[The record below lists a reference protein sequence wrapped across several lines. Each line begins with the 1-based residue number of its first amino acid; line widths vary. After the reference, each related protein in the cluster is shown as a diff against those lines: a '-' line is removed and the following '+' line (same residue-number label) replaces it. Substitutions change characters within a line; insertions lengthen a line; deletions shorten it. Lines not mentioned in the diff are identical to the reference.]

1 MGNSTSSTA
10 VSSTQLTSNPVIN
23 SLLDGYHWVTSS
35 ITYSFLVPSTSTY
48 DLNYPDKTFW
58 TTTQGFN
65 SVQQVATQNALTAWS
80 NVASVIFTNVP
91 DNQNSAGTIRFVF
104 SSSYNWQNNA
114 GITYLPNS
122 APAGGDVFLNPN
134 ASDNQPGIGYSNGTF
149 STSSFPLG
157 SYAFNSLIH
166 ELGHALG
173 LKHPFDNSTDGGGS
187 SIDGTSYSGWDCRV
201 FTVMSYVTLADHS
214 DAIGFTFNP
223 TTPMLLDIEAIQA
236 IYGANYS
243 YNSGNTNYSFN
254 DNAGQYYFQTV
265 WDGGGINTITYT
277 GSISSDFDLRQGYG
291 STVGNRVYAYTQTKS
306 TAYIV
311 KNLWI
316 AYGTNIDNFVGVGNA
331 TLTVQCNDDGDS
343 VTCNSGNDTI
353 TLGAGNDKVYI
364 GNGVDT
370 IVGGKGVSTAIFN
383 SSSTNYSITTSNG
396 TTTVSSKI
404 GAQGNDYLT
413 SVTYL
418 QFSDKTINLLQG
430 TSSSSSTSNA
440 FSGLYSNYLVTP
452 LYSGKNGAFSG
463 FTVKDNVGN
472 SGTSSINTSV
482 QYLTFN
488 SGQTSVT
495 VQNLT
500 SSSVTLS
507 NDANVI
513 AVDPTS
519 GASITGGSG
528 VDVIFGGPNDTIY
541 GGKGTATVAFV
552 EPYSNFTITPLY
564 KGKNGAFS
572 GFSVVD
578 NIGSFGTTTI
588 NTAVKYLSFGGSGN
602 GTTLLTLGSNG
613 TYSISGGTSSPT
625 TVTQGPVSTFLSSAS
640 SAATSSFSI
649 SDSNTNVASNIDAL
663 QQNSS
668 KIKSITLT
676 SSTTNLPIS
685 YAQYVNDASVLTDII
700 GNFSLNVSAVTLAN
714 LSSVFQ
720 NSKVIGIT
728 LSDTAANIG
737 SNIDTIQAQAS
748 KITSIAQTDS
758 SAPINISNTQFASDT
773 KALSLINGSY
783 SLNVSAVP
791 VASFNSVI
799 GASTVN
805 SVGITDTDANF
816 VANLSVLNSNV
827 NKISTITL
835 TDSHVLAITQ
845 AQQTADSALL
855 SKIVGGYTI
864 ATNAVTLTPSSTYTA
879 LSGQT
884 ITGVSG
890 LNTVILNE
898 PYSNFSSSIS
908 GTTDVIKDS
917 SGSLGILTLNNI
929 QRVKFSDGSEVAL
942 DFQPSQ
948 NGFNAAMMIGTAFGA
963 NLVPTYFSAAI
974 SLYDQG
980 QANSQI
986 ATLIEQISLIET
998 QLGIPNDNSA
1008 SSNKAWVDFVYKN
1021 VVGSLPDL
1029 LSEAVFTQYLDNGTY
1044 SRAQILTLAANAADA
1059 SSGTIASQINLT
1071 GLQSKGLFFHSA
1083 F

>member
-10 VSSTQLTSNPVIN
+10 VSSTRLASNPAVD
-23 SLLDGYHWVTSS
+23 SLLDGYHWTSSS
-35 ITYSFLVPSTSTY
+35 ITYSFVVPGTSTY
-48 DLNYPDKTFW
+48 DNNYPDKTFW
-58 TTTQGFN
+58 TSTQGFN
-65 SVQQVATQNALTAWS
+65 SVQQIAAQNALTAWS
-80 NVASVIFTNVP
+80 NVANLTFTNVP
-91 DNQNSAGTIRFVF
+91 DNQNSAGTIRLSF
-104 SSSYNWQNNA
+104 SSSHSWVNA
-114 GITYLPNS
+114 AGETYLPNS
-122 APAGGDVFLNPN
+122 DPSGGDLFLNPN
-134 ASDNQPGIGYSNGTF
+134 SPDIQLGYSNGTF
-149 STSSFPLG
+149 GTSSFPLG
-157 SYAFNSLIH
+157 SYSYFSLIH

-173 LKHPFDNSTDGGGS
+173 LKHPFDNSTDGGGA
-187 SIDGTSYSGWDCRV
+187 SIDGTSYSAWDCRV
-201 FTVMSYVTLADHS
+201 FTVMSYTTLADHS

-223 TTPMLLDIEAIQA
+223 TTPMLLDIEAIQS

-243 YNSGNTNYSFN
+243 YNAGNTNYSFN
-254 DNAGQYYFQTV
+254 DNAGQYYFQTI
-265 WDGGGINTITYT
+265 WDGGGVNAITYSGT
-277 GSISSDFDLRQGYG
+277 TSSNFDLRQGYG
-291 STVGNRVYAYTQTKS
+291 STVGNRVYAFTQTNP

-316 AYGTNIDNFVGVGNA
+316 AYGTNIDNFVGVGTA

-353 TLGAGNDKVYI
+353 TLGAGTDKVYI
-364 GNGVDT
+364 GTGVDT

-383 SSSTNYSITTSNG
+383 FSSTNYSITTSNG
-396 TTTVSSKI
+396 TTTVSSKV
-404 GAQGNDYLT
+404 GGQGNDILT

-418 QFSDKTINLLQG
+418 QFSDKTINLLQS
-430 TSSSSSTSNA
+430 TSSSSSTSNT

-472 SGTSSINTSV
+472 TGTSSISSNV

-500 SSSVTLS
+500 SSSITLS
-507 NDANVI
+507 SDANVI
-513 AVDPTS
+513 AIDPTS

-528 VDVIFGGPNDTIY
+528 TDVIFGGPNDTIY
-541 GGKGTATVAFV
+541 GGKGTATAAFV

-578 NIGSFGTTTI
+578 NVGSFGTTTI

-602 GTTLLTLGSNG
+602 GATLLTLGSNG
-613 TYSISGGTSSPT
+613 TYSVSAGTSSST
-625 TVTQGPVSTFLSSAS
+625 TVTQGSVSTFLSSAS
-640 SAATSSFSI
+640 SAASSSFSI

-676 SSTTNLPIS
+676 SSATNLPIS
-685 YAQYVNDASVLTDII
+685 YVQYTNDSLVLTDIV
-700 GNFSLNVSAVTLAN
+700 GTYSLNVSAVTLAN
-714 LSSVFQ
+714 LSSVSQ
-720 NSKVIGIT
+720 NPKVIGIA

-758 SAPINISNTQFASDT
+758 STPINISYAQFASDT

-791 VASFNSVI
+791 IASFNSVI
-799 GASTVN
+799 GSSSVN
-805 SVGITDTDANF
+805 SVGVTDTDANF

-835 TDSHVLAITQ
+835 TDSHILTITQ
-845 AQQTADSALL
+845 AQQTADLALL

-908 GTTDVIKDS
+908 GTTDVIKDN
-917 SGSLGILTLNNI
+917 SGSLGTITLNNI

-942 DFQPSQ
+942 DFQPGQ
-948 NGFNAAMMIGTAFGA
+948 NSFNAAMMIGTAFGTSM
-963 NLVPTYFSAAI
+963 VSTYFGAAI
-974 SLYDQG
+974 SLFDQG
-980 QANSQI
+980 QTNSQL
-986 ATLIEQISLIET
+986 AGLIEQIGLIEN
-998 QLGIPNDNSA
+998 QLNIANDNSA
-1008 SSNKAWVDFVYKN
+1008 SSNKTWVDFVYKN
-1021 VVGSLPDL
+1021 VVGSNPDP
-1029 LSEAVFTQYLDNGTY
+1029 LSEAVYMSYLANGTLT
-1044 SRAQILTLAANAADA
+1044 RAQILTLAANAADA
-1059 SSGTIASQINLT
+1059 SSGTIASQINLI
-1071 GLQSKGLFFHSA
+1071 GLQTKGLVFHSA